1 MNERV
6 LSTLEFDKIKLKL
19 KEYTV
24 SDIGKEYVQSL
35 YPKTDTASVETLLN
49 QTLEAENMLARSG
62 QNPIESFPDARELLK
77 RVHATAALSM
87 SELLLVA
94 RCMRVSRVVK
104 DKLISNEQAGLLA
117 HIASQLCSCR
127 SIEEEIARCILSDE
141 ELADN
146 ASAALVNIRRDK
158 RIINGR
164 TRDKLNDMIKSSSF
178 QKYLQ
183 EPIITIRNGRYVIP
197 VKQECRQ
204 NVPGLIHDQS
214 GSGATLFIEPMA
226 VVELGNELKKLEG
239 LENEEIYRI
248 LSSLTG
254 DVEEYAGD
262 LLESIKLLGEL
273 DRIFAKA
280 VYAKEINAV
289 CPNISYD
296 RHIKIVSGRHPLI
309 SSGSVVPV
317 DIWLGDGF
325 KTLIITGPN
334 TGGKTVT
341 LKTIGLFAI
350 MAQSG
355 LFVPAGIGT
364 HLCVFENIYADI
376 GDEQS
381 IEQSLST
388 FSSHMSNIVG
398 ILKSADDRSLVL
410 LDELG
415 AGTDPVEGAALA
427 MSILENLHGRNC
439 LTAATTHYSEI
450 KAFALVREGMQNA
463 SMEFDV
469 ENLRPTYRLFIGI
482 PGKSNA
488 FEIAQRLGLNS
499 EIIETARE
507 FLNQENIKF
516 EDIIQNAQEQKRYA
530 QIERQEAAEYK
541 RSLENML
548 KQAELDREKQNKEY
562 ATLVKKTKEESH
574 VLFKQSKAEVDAII
588 SELRTIKSIDRQEL
602 DRAAQRARDALR
614 TQEASLAA
622 IDNEAIDNG
631 PAPTLLSPGDIVYII
646 SLQQDAVVLSAPKG
660 KDEVQVQAGRIKL
673 MAKYSDLRK
682 IDKAPKK
689 DETPSA
695 RFIGSTSRENFLSLD
710 IRGKLVD
717 EAIVEVD
724 RYIDECLIKGRSELQ
739 IIHGKG
745 TGALRAG
752 VQSYLKSHSKVKNFR
767 GGAYGEGDAGV
778 TILELK

>member
-6 LSTLEFDKIKLKL
+6 LSTLEFDKIKQKL
-19 KEYTV
+19 KEYAV
-24 SDIGKEYVQSL
+24 SDIGKEYVQLL
-35 YPKTDTASVETLLN
+35 YPQIDTASVEVLLK
-49 QTLEAENMLARSG
+49 QTSEAENILARSG
-62 QNPIESFPDARELLK
+62 QNPIESFPDVRELLK

-87 SELLLVA
+87 SELLLA
-94 RCMRVSRVVK
+94 SRCLRVSRVVR
-104 DKLISNEQAGLLA
+104 DKLLNNEQTGLLA

-127 SIEEEIARCILSDE
+127 SIEEEITRCILSDE
-141 ELADN
+141 EIADN
-146 ASAALVNIRRDK
+146 ASAALADIRRDK
-158 RIINGR
+158 RIINSR
-164 TRDKLNDMIKSSSF
+164 MRDKLNDMIKSASF

-214 GSGATLFIEPMA
+214 GSGVTLFIEPMA

-248 LSSLTG
+248 LSSLTA
-254 DVEEYAGD
+254 ELENHAGD
-262 LLESIKLLGEL
+262 LLESIRLLGEL

-280 VYAKEINAV
+280 VYAKEINAI
-289 CPNISYD
+289 CPNISHD
-296 RHIKIVSGRHPLI
+296 RQIKIISGRHPLI
-309 SSGSVVPV
+309 PLSSVVPV

-325 KTLIITGPN
+325 KTLIVTGPN

-341 LKTIGLFAI
+341 LKTMGLFAL
-350 MAQSG
+350 MAQAG

-364 HLCVFENIYADI
+364 RLCVFENIYADI

-398 ILKSADDRSLVL
+398 ILKSADDRSLIL

-427 MSILENLHGRNC
+427 MSILENLHERNC

-450 KAFALVREGMQNA
+450 KAFALMREGMQNA

-507 FLNQENIKF
+507 FLKQENIKF
-516 EDIIQNAQEQKRYA
+516 EDVIQNAQEQKRYA
-530 QIERQEAAEYK
+530 EAERQEASEYK
-541 RSLENML
+541 LSLENML

-562 ATLVKKTKEESH
+562 AALIKKTKEEART
-574 VLFKQSKAEVDAII
+574 LFKQSKAEIDTVIA
-588 SELRTIKSIDRQEL
+588 ELKTVKSIDRQEL

-614 TQEASLAA
+614 TQEGSLAA
-622 IDNEAIDNG
+622 TEKEAIDNG
-631 PAPTLLSPGDIVYII
+631 PAPTSLLPGDSVYII

-660 KDEVQVQAGRIKL
+660 KDEAQVQAGRIKL

-682 IDKAPKK
+682 INKVPKK
-689 DETPSA
+689 EEAPST
-695 RFIGSTSRENFLSLD
+695 RFILNTPRENLLSLD

-745 TGALRAG
+745 TGALRTG

-767 GGAYGEGDAGV
+767 PGAYGEGDAGV